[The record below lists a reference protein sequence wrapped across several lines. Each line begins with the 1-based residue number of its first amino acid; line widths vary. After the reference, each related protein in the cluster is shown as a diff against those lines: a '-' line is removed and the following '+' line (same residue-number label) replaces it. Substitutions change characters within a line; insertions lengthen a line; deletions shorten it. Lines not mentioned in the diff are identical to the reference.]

1 MIAAMPKYAKQR
13 TPQPADARMTIVT
26 RFAPSPTGYLHIG
39 GARTALFNWLF
50 ARHHGGRFLLRIED
64 TDRARSTEAATAAI
78 FDGLSW
84 LGLEWDGEAV
94 SQFTRRERHAEM
106 ALNLLASGHAY
117 RCYATP
123 EELEAMREAQRAAGL
138 PQRYD
143 GRWRDRD
150 PAEAPAGFAPVIR
163 LRAPQTGETVVD
175 DRVQGQVTVAND
187 QLDDMVL
194 LRSDGTPT
202 YMLSVV
208 VDDHDFGVTHIIRG
222 DDHLTNTFRQ
232 VQLYRGLGWDIP
244 VFSHIPLI
252 HGPDGKKLSK
262 RHGAL
267 GVDAYRDM
275 GYLPETLR
283 NYLLRLGWGHGDDEI
298 ISTEQAIAWFDLDG
312 IGRSP
317 ARLDFAKLDNL
328 NGHYIREADDR
339 RLTDLITPQIE
350 ALIGRK
356 ITEADRERVLA
367 GMSGLKPRAKTLIEL
382 AAAAKIYALARPVEP
397 DPKAAALLTPE
408 ALALLAA
415 WMERVQ
421 DAERFTAEDLEKAAR
436 ELAEGAGVKLGAI
449 AQPLRAA
456 LTGTT
461 ISPPIFEVAAIFGR
475 AEVLDRIRDRETGMR
490 SSY

>member
-1 MIAAMPKYAKQR
+1 
-13 TPQPADARMTIVT
+13 MTVVT

-64 TDRARSTEAATAAI
+64 TDRARSTEAATQAI

-94 SQFTRRERHAEM
+94 SQFARRERHAEV
-106 ALNLLASGHAY
+106 ARELLAKGNAY
-117 RCYATP
+117 FCYATP
-123 EELEAMREAQRAAGL
+123 EELEAMREAQRAQGL

-150 PAEAPAGFAPVIR
+150 PAEAPPGVQPVIR
-163 LRAPQTGETVVD
+163 LKAPQTGETTVD
-175 DRVQGQVTVAND
+175 DQVQGPVTVANE

-194 LRSDGTPT
+194 LRADGTPT
-202 YMLSVV
+202 YTLSVV
-208 VDDHDFGVTHIIRG
+208 VDDHDFGITHIIRG

-232 VQLYRGLGWDIP
+232 VQLYRAMGWETP
-244 VFSHIPLI
+244 VFSHVPLI

-267 GVDAYRDM
+267 GVEAWRDM

-283 NYLLRLGWGHGDDEI
+283 NYLLRLGWAHGDDEI

-317 ARLDFAKLDNL
+317 GRLDFAKLDNL
-328 NGHYIREADDR
+328 NGHYLREADDR
-339 RLTDLITPQIE
+339 RLTDLVAPQIE
-350 ALIGRK
+350 ALVGRPLDD
-356 ITEADRERVLA
+356 AARNRLLA
-367 GMSGLKPRAKTLIEL
+367 GMPGLKSRAKTLVEL
-382 AAAAKIYALARPVEP
+382 ATAARLYAEARPVSL
-397 DPKAAALLTPE
+397 DGKAAALLTPE
-408 ALALLAA
+408 ALDLLQRWADRVAA
-415 WMERVQ
+415 QESF
-421 DAERFTAEDLEKAAR
+421 APELLEQATR
-436 ELAEGAGVKLGAI
+436 ELAEEAGVKLGAV

-456 LTGTT
+456 LTGST
-461 ISPPIFEVAAIFGR
+461 ISPPIFEVAAIFGKDETF
-475 AEVLDRIRDRETGMR
+475 ARIRDRLPSEEAAT
-490 SSY
+490 